1 MGGPARAIPYHTQH
15 GPSSIL
21 QYHTRTVCIRRAG
34 VAPEEAHCWLD
45 PYHSYSA
52 SKRSPR
58 RKEGLGTRRAVPTGV
73 RKQASKHAL
82 AFLLCKLCL
91 SCCIDPVPRP
101 YLHDRAVRT
110 SRTALLLIV
119 RCQQLNL
126 LLQFCLDQKL
136 AICKDASKGEADYD
150 TATGDEGDVQTKCF
164 QRDSSLSYSVVTI
177 FIILTVGLLI
187 GALMKDKLQAHM
199 STSPLL
205 TRWTQIGKR
214 GSFNRSYVGVGR

>member
-1 MGGPARAIPYHTQH
+1 MR
-15 GPSSIL
+15 L
-21 QYHTRTVCIRRAG
+21 
-34 VAPEEAHCWLD
+34 LF
-45 PYHSYSA
+45 YSA
-52 SKRSPR
+52 SSAC
-58 RKEGLGTRRAVPTGV
+58 LAVSILFLALICTTVPSA
-73 RKQASKHAL
+73 QAAL
-82 AFLLCKLCL
+82 PFSSSSDVSSSIYFCKCICFSNYTILPLYRPADPAKPCL
-91 SCCIDPVPRP
+91 SC
-101 YLHDRAVRT
+101 T
-110 SRTALLLIV
+110 K
-119 RCQQLNL
+119 
-126 LLQFCLDQKL
+126 QFCLDQKL